1 MVFRIKYEMIEC
13 WTLGASA
20 VLKIFFLSVERLL
33 DKYLFGQFFP
43 MLPAQ
48 LKLIF
53 SNWLSKEY

>member
-1 MVFRIKYEMIEC
+1 MIEC

-33 DKYLFGQFFP
+33 DKYLFGQFYP
-43 MLPAQ
+43 MLPAK
-48 LKLIF
+48 LKFLY